1 MLRGDQQESQ
11 QDSTQIE
18 VISGLSAL
26 YPLIDERRDLLRRDL
41 KDELESDSDESIF
54 EDTTWDNTLHNEPA
68 ERYDQLVLRSNP
80 TSW

>member
-26 YPLIDERRDLLRRDL
+26 YSLIDQRRDVLRRDL
-41 KDELESDSDESIF
+41 KDKLELDSDESIF
-54 EDTTWDNTLHNEPA
+54 EDITWDDTLQNEAA
-68 ERYDQLVLRSNP
+68 EPNHHLILRSNP
-80 TSW
+80 MSW

>member
-26 YPLIDERRDLLRRDL
+26 YPLIDQQRDVLRRDL
-41 KDELESDSDESIF
+41 KDELELDSDESIS
-54 EDTTWDNTLHNEPA
+54 EDSTWDNPSHNEAA
-68 ERYDQLVLRSNP
+68 EPNGHLILHSNS